1 MNETAPGNDSPPPSP
16 RDDGAIVVFLVDDQ
30 AMIGEAVRR
39 ALASEQDIA
48 FHYCGNGAEAVATAE
63 RVRPTVILQDLVMP
77 EIDGMALVGR
87 YRANPATRDIP
98 IVVLSSKEDALVK
111 SEAFA
116 AGVDDYLVK
125 LPDRIELI
133 ARVRHHSRGYLARLQ
148 RDAAYRALDESQQ
161 KLLEMNRAL
170 QRLSH
175 VDGLTG
181 LSNRRYLDEY
191 LATEWRRAARELNE
205 FSVLM
210 IDVDNFKKFNDSQG
224 HLAGDEV
231 LKQVGNAVRSAL
243 HRPADLAARFGGEEF
258 VVVLPGTGLSGAQV
272 LGERICRRV
281 EALGI
286 AHGAEGAG
294 KVVTVSIG
302 GATTLPVRGA
312 QATELL
318 AAADEAL
325 YQAKRD
331 GKNRAV
337 LRELAV
343 PECDPSRDTAAD
355 A

>member
-1 MNETAPGNDSPPPSP
+1 LNEDDPAVEALPPPP

-39 ALASEQDIA
+39 ALASEKDIS
-48 FHYCGNGAEAVATAE
+48 FHYCGSGAQAAAMAE
-63 RVRPTVILQDLVMP
+63 KVQPTVILQDLVMP
-77 EIDGMALVGR
+77 EVDGLALVAR
-87 YRANPATRDIP
+87 YRGNPATRDIP

-133 ARVRHHSRGYLARLQ
+133 ARVRHHSRGYVARLQ
-148 RDAAYRALDESQQ
+148 RDAAYRALDASQQ

-191 LATEWRRAARELNE
+191 LGMEWKRAARELNE

-231 LKQVGNAVRSAL
+231 LKQVGEAVRQAL

-258 VVVLPGTGLSGAQV
+258 VVVLPGTGLAGAQV

-286 AHGAEGAG
+286 AHGAHGAG

-302 GATTLPVRGA
+302 GASTMPVRGG
-312 QATELL
+312 QSTDLL

-325 YQAKRD
+325 YQAKHE

-337 LRELAV
+337 LRELDVA
-343 PECDPSRDTAAD
+343 ESDQSRDTPAD

>member
-1 MNETAPGNDSPPPSP
+1 MSAEDAAPGEARPSP
-16 RDDGAIVVFLVDDQ
+16 REDGAIVVFLVDDQ

-39 ALASEQDIA
+39 ALASEKDLT
-48 FHYCGNGAEAVATAE
+48 FHYCSKGSEAVAMAE
-63 RVRPTVILQDLVMP
+63 KLQPTVILQDLVMP
-77 EIDGMALVGR
+77 EVDGMSLVAR
-87 YRANPATRDIP
+87 YRANAATRDIP
-98 IVVLSSKEDALVK
+98 IVVLSSKEDAVVK

-125 LPDRIELI
+125 LPDRVELI
-133 ARVRHHSRGYLARLQ
+133 ARVRHHSKGYLARLQ

-191 LATEWRRAARELNE
+191 LATEWKRAARELNE
-205 FSVLM
+205 FSLLM

-231 LKQVGNAVRSAL
+231 LKQVGNAVRQAL

-258 VVVLPGTGLSGAQV
+258 VVVLPGTGLEGARV
-272 LGERICRRV
+272 LGERICKRV
-281 EALGI
+281 ESLGI
-286 AHGAEGAG
+286 SHAGSGAG
-294 KVVTVSIG
+294 AVVTVSIG
-302 GATTLPVRGA
+302 GASTQPVRGG
-312 QATELL
+312 QSTDLL

-325 YQAKRD
+325 YRAKHD

-337 LRELAV
+337 LREMDLAK
-343 PECDPSRDTAAD
+343 EDPAD

>member
-1 MNETAPGNDSPPPSP
+1 MNEVDPDNDPLPSP

-39 ALASEQDIA
+39 ALASEKDIT
-48 FHYCGNGAEAVATAE
+48 FHYCGSGAQAAAMAE
-63 RVRPTVILQDLVMP
+63 KIQPTVILQDLVMP
-77 EIDGMALVGR
+77 EVDGMALVAR
-87 YRANPATRDIP
+87 YRGNAATRDIP
-98 IVVLSSKEDALVK
+98 IIVLSSKEDAVVK

-125 LPDRIELI
+125 LPDRVELI
-133 ARVRHHSRGYLARLQ
+133 ARVRHHSKGYLARLQ
-148 RDAAYRALDESQQ
+148 RDAAYRALDASQQ

-191 LATEWRRAARELNE
+191 LGLEWKRAARELNE

-210 IDVDNFKKFNDSQG
+210 IDVDNFKKYNDSQG

-231 LKQVGNAVRSAL
+231 LKQVGNAVRQAL

-258 VVVLPGTGLSGAQV
+258 VVVLPGTGHAGARV
-272 LGERICRRV
+272 LGERICKRV
-281 EALGI
+281 EALGL
-286 AHGAEGAG
+286 AHPGNGGAS
-294 KVVTVSIG
+294 VVTVSIG
-302 GATTLPVRGA
+302 GASTMPVRGG
-312 QATELL
+312 QATDLL
-318 AAADEAL
+318 AAADGAL
-325 YQAKRD
+325 YQAKHE

-337 LRELAV
+337 LRELDIPQDSPTNA
-343 PECDPSRDTAAD
+343 
-355 A
+355 

>member
-1 MNETAPGNDSPPPSP
+1 MSEHGSAPAP
-16 RDDGAIVVFLVDDQ
+16 REDGAIVVFLVDDQ

-39 ALASEQDIA
+39 ALASEKDIA
-48 FHYCGNGAEAVATAE
+48 FHYCGKGSEAVALAE
-63 RVRPTVILQDLVMP
+63 KIQPTVILQDLVLP
-77 EIDGMALVGR
+77 EIDGLTLVAR
-87 YRANPATRDIP
+87 YRANAATRDIP
-98 IVVLSSKEDALVK
+98 VVVLSSKEDAVVK

-125 LPDRIELI
+125 LPDRVELI
-133 ARVRHHSRGYLARLQ
+133 ARVRHHSKGYLARLQ

-161 KLLEMNRAL
+161 QLLEMNRAL

-191 LATEWRRAARELNE
+191 LAHEWKRAARELNE
-205 FSVLM
+205 FAVLM
-210 IDVDNFKKFNDSQG
+210 IDVDYFKKYNDTQG

-231 LKQVGNAVRSAL
+231 LKQVGNAVRMAL

-258 VVVLPGTGLSGAQV
+258 VAVLPGTDLAGARV
-272 LGERICRRV
+272 MGERICRRV

-286 AHGAEGAG
+286 AHGAPGAG
-294 KVVTVSIG
+294 AFITVSIG
-302 GATTLPVRGA
+302 GASGSPIRGG
-312 QATELL
+312 QATDLL

-325 YQAKRD
+325 YRAKHE
-331 GKNRAV
+331 GKNRAI
-337 LRELAV
+337 LREMDLGTEA
-343 PECDPSRDTAAD
+343 PTD

>member
-1 MNETAPGNDSPPPSP
+1 MSELEPGVLDEGADPLPSP

-48 FHYCGNGAEAVATAE
+48 FHYCGSGNEAVAKAGQLQ
-63 RVRPTVILQDLVMP
+63 PTVILQDLVMP
-77 EIDGMALVGR
+77 EVDGMALVGR
-87 YRANPATRDIP
+87 YRANAATRDVP
-98 IVVLSSKEDALVK
+98 IIVLSSKEDAAIK

-125 LPDRIELI
+125 LPDRVELI
-133 ARVRHHSRGYLARLQ
+133 ARVRHHSKAYLARLQ
-148 RDAAYRALDESQQ
+148 RDAAYRALDASQQ

-191 LATEWRRAARELNE
+191 LGIEWKRAARELND

-210 IDVDNFKKFNDSQG
+210 IDVDNFKKFNDSYG
-224 HLAGDEV
+224 HMAGDEV
-231 LKQVGNAVRSAL
+231 LKQVGNAVRQAL

-258 VVVLPGTGLSGAQV
+258 VVVLPGTALAGAQV
-272 LGERICRRV
+272 LAERICKRV
-281 EALGI
+281 ESLGV
-286 AHGAEGAG
+286 AHEASGAG

-302 GATTLPVRGA
+302 GAATMPVRGA
-312 QATELL
+312 QPTDLL
-318 AAADEAL
+318 VAADAAL
-325 YQAKRD
+325 YQAKHE
-331 GKNRAV
+331 GKNRAL
-337 LRELAV
+337 LRELDLAQGS
-343 PECDPSRDTAAD
+343 PAD